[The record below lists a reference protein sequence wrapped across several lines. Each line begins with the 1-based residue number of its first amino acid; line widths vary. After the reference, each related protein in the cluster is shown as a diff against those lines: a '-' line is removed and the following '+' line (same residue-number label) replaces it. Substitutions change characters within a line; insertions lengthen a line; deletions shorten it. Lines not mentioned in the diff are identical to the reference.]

1 MTCFLLTTNFVTRHS
16 YTPVSLYPDCKNTRH
31 ASFITAGTRT
41 LPRFGFCSPACILS
55 ATQTPHIAGPLG
67 LTRSRIDNPNKK
79 NSYLWFMNIID
90 KNIDSLIILC
100 KQHKVRELYLFGSIL
115 TPRFNRESDI
125 DLLVQFDNV
134 DILEYADNYFDFKE
148 KLEKLLG
155 REVDLLENQAIRN
168 PIFRKILDRDKK
180 IVYDRETA

>member
-1 MTCFLLTTNFVTRHS
+1 
-16 YTPVSLYPDCKNTRH
+16 
-31 ASFITAGTRT
+31 
-41 LPRFGFCSPACILS
+41 
-55 ATQTPHIAGPLG
+55 
-67 LTRSRIDNPNKK
+67 
-79 NSYLWFMNIID
+79 MNIIE

-115 TPRFNRESDI
+115 TPKFNQDSDI
-125 DLLVQFDNV
+125 DMLVQFDNV

-155 REVDLLENQAIRN
+155 REIDLLENQAIRN